1 MRVILDSNVLF
12 SALISP
18 HSPPHGVFQA
28 WRQGLFDLVTCK
40 EQIEEIHRASRYQKF
55 KAILQPHEV
64 GLMLNN
70 MKRALVIENLP
81 SGYEADDPNDAFL
94 LSLAVASKAHYLVTG
109 DKKAG
114 LLALTTIGQ
123 TQIVTASEFCSKVL

>member
-18 HSPPHGVFQA
+18 HSPPHRVFQA
-28 WRQGLFDLVTCK
+28 WRQGVFDLVTCK
-40 EQIEEIHRASRYQKF
+40 EQIEEIRRASRYQKF

-70 MKRALVIENLP
+70 MKNALVIEICRP
-81 SGYEADDPNDAFL
+81 AMRR
-94 LSLAVASKAHYLVTG
+94 
-109 DKKAG
+109 
-114 LLALTTIGQ
+114 TILMMR
-123 TQIVTASEFCSKVL
+123 FYCLWP